1 MLNSLD
7 LLVIVFMVL
16 AALSFLALLLM
27 FLIKNKIVRSV
38 SIGLSTLV
46 TVATAAFAV
55 YVCGVDYLGQSVIGV
70 LAALGAISAFV
81 LDILNY
87 KLKNDKIG
95 LAARITSAA
104 ALVVGVINS
113 LI

>member
-16 AALSFLALLLM
+16 AALSLLALLLM
-27 FLIKNKIVRSV
+27 FLMKNKIVRSV
-38 SIGLSTLV
+38 SIGLTTVVTLI
-46 TVATAAFAV
+46 AAAFAV

-70 LAALGAISAFV
+70 LAAIAAVAAFV
-81 LDILNY
+81 LDIFNY
-87 KLKNDKIG
+87 KLKNDTVG
-95 LAARITSAA
+95 LAARITSTA
-104 ALVVGVINS
+104 ALAVGVINS